1 MKKDTDD
8 LAQLRFNGR
17 NDLALHPF
25 PFAIGNCRE
34 NLNGNDHYYYDYK
47 LVLIRGTS
55 EIKGGDGIKTTKW
68 VIHE

>member
-1 MKKDTDD
+1 MKKDNDD

-17 NDLALHPF
+17 NDLASHPF

-55 EIKGGDGIKTTKW
+55 EIKVVTESKQRNG
-68 VIHE
+68 